1 METDGDDIHQ
11 IGLGG
16 LGFHAGAIEHTMC
29 DNLSV
34 KLERNGAQM
43 ELLRAV
49 DLTHTKQ
56 NIDRGQGTRIAI
68 RKAGN
73 CQT

>member
-16 LGFHAGAIEHTMC
+16 LGFHAAAIEHTMC

-34 KLERNGAQM
+34 KLKQNRAQM
-43 ELLRAV
+43 ELLRAAQL
-49 DLTHTKQ
+49 DPY
-56 NIDRGQGTRIAI
+56 
-68 RKAGN
+68 KAEH
-73 CQT
+73 